1 MAWQLCLALLH
12 CHSHDIIHRD
22 VKPLNVLI
30 TKDKHIKLGDLS
42 ESTMVNKERYMK
54 SKQVGTPLYLSP
66 EIIKKQAYDHRTD
79 IFSLG
84 VVMYH
89 MAALEL
95 PFNDKS
101 YEGLMNKIL
110 YKQPPD
116 FHCSYSNN
124 LKEFIFGML
133 EKDKSKR
140 AFVIDLFSK
149 FPKKHFQIENPLDQQ
164 NFDAYSRYKVAMD
177 RKRVI
182 DGNMHKIHEQYDE
195 LKKRLKDDIDE
206 QKRERAILNLNMRH
220 FNLKDRGTSYKDKII
235 EGSILYR
242 KMMS

>member
-1 MAWQLCLALLH
+1 MAEEGDMQTLINQQKQKRKYFSEREIWQVAWQLCLALLH

-30 TKDKHIKLGDLS
+30 TKDRKVKLGDLS
-42 ESTMVNKERYMK
+42 ESTMVNKERYLK

-89 MAALEL
+89 MASLDV

-110 YKQPPD
+110 FKQPLP
-116 FHCSYSNN
+116 FQVAYSSN
-124 LKEFIFGML
+124 LKDFIFGML

-140 AFVIDLFSK
+140 AFVIDLFDK
-149 FPKKHFQIENPLDQQ
+149 FPKNYF
-164 NFDAYSRYKVAMD
+164 
-177 RKRVI
+177 
-182 DGNMHKIHEQYDE
+182 KI
-195 LKKRLKDDIDE
+195 
-206 QKRERAILNLNMRH
+206 
-220 FNLKDRGTSYKDKII
+220 
-235 EGSILYR
+235 
-242 KMMS
+242 